1 MHTRL
6 VQAVGICFFAGAVM
20 AASAQAQSQ
29 AASGQPSPQS
39 SDSSS
44 SSADNKPKDSTNTAP
59 AKKVYT
65 NDDLRSMHGDNLSVV
80 GNSPQ
85 QQKKPATNNGANN
98 SAKIDE
104 RQQAQWHN
112 RAQRLRD
119 QLAEV
124 DRQIA
129 QLNANL
135 PANTSSLSTSSGS
148 SQSAAGSL
156 YGPAAARLQNLQNRK
171 ATIEQQIEQLE
182 EEARKAGIPPG
193 WLR

>member
-1 MHTRL
+1 
-6 VQAVGICFFAGAVM
+6 M
-20 AASAQAQSQ
+20 AASARAQSQ
-29 AASGQPSPQS
+29 AASGQPAPQS
-39 SDSSS
+39 SDSSTP
-44 SSADNKPKDSTNTAP
+44 ATDKPKDSTTTAP

-98 SAKIDE
+98 SAKNDE

-112 RAQRLRD
+112 RAQKLRD

-148 SQSAAGSL
+148 SQSAVGSL

-171 ATIEQQIEQLE
+171 ATIEQQMEQLE